1 MLKVEY
7 DKKTSEMDFDI
18 TGNLDVVLNE
28 YSALTKTLFEAASR
42 MLGKDEA
49 KRELKRY
56 YKIGLQ
62 RAMEKEGK
70 DND

>member
-1 MLKVEY
+1 MIKIEY
-7 DKKTSEMDFDI
+7 DKKTSEMAFDI
-18 TGNLDVVLNE
+18 VGDLGLILNE
-28 YSALTKTLFEAASR
+28 YSALTKELFETTSR

-56 YKIGLQ
+56 YKIGLE